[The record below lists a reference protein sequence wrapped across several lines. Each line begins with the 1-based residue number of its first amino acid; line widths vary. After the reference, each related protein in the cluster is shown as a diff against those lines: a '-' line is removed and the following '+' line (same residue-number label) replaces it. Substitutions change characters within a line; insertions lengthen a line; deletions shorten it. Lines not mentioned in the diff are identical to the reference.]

1 MACGNNNISRS
12 YLTSPPTSGGARDIA
27 GRLAAGPRRA
37 AAASA
42 KRSGY
47 RSVKMTPEQ
56 VRSAAERRL
65 AAAKTEPRS
74 GTYARAPEI
83 AGKQQY
89 YTAMHADGTIHE
101 FIDRSGDQTFI
112 KTHVHVIHDE
122 GNDEVRLHIS
132 LGDGSERHSE
142 KIALVGA
149 SGQEVNAAVD
159 LLTEALRA
167 RGR

>member
-1 MACGNNNISRS
+1 MS
-12 YLTSPPTSGGARDIA
+12 
-27 GRLAAGPRRA
+27 
-37 AAASA
+37 
-42 KRSGY
+42 
-47 RSVKMTPEQ
+47 PEQ

-101 FIDRSGDQTFI
+101 FVDRNGDQAFI

-122 GNDEVRLHIS
+122 RNDEVRLHIS

-149 SGQEVNAAVD
+149 SGQEVSAAVD